1 MKQFNKVVRLVKR
14 PEGKPS
20 AEVFQVGQ
28 EPMAVLQPGEY
39 RLRNLCLSM
48 DPALVGRMRDEDNYV
63 EKVNLGEVMHSYGVG
78 QVVESKNPNVKV
90 GGVRLGQVNMQEDAV
105 FSDEQAC
112 KEINLGLADLNHYLG
127 AVGITGATAYFALQ
141 DIGQPKAGETVL
153 ISSGGSS
160 VGSIASQIANNLG
173 CRTVAIVSTDEKAK
187 QVKQDFAFAE
197 AVSYRG
203 KSIDELAND
212 IKRACP
218 DGVDVYFDN
227 TSGDISEA
235 ALDNMN
241 LHGRIVVVGRL
252 AISHLSDTRLDTGRR
267 YHNTMLT
274 NRIKKQGFVV
284 LDYQDRL
291 RGAFIRLARWI
302 KEGKITG
309 KEDVMH
315 GIEQVPQAFFRM
327 LDGKSSGKQLVKL
340 ADVDDALDK
349 TPRWLGRLLISR
361 FFPTEKL
368 AKKITGGI

>member
-90 GGVRLGQVNMQEDAV
+90 GGVRLGQVNMQEYAV

>member
-1 MKQFNKVVRLVKR
+1 MNQFNSVIRLVKR
-14 PEGKPS
+14 PEGKPT
-20 AEVFQVGQ
+20 AEVFQLDQ
-28 EPMAVLQPGEY
+28 EPMAELKPGEY
-39 RLRNLCLSM
+39 RMRNLCLSM

-63 EKVNLGEVMHSYGVG
+63 GKVNLGEVMHAYGVG
-78 QVVESKNPNVKV
+78 QVIESNHPKVKV
-90 GGVRLGQVNMQEDAV
+90 GGVRLGQVNMQEYAV
-105 FSDEQAC
+105 FSDVDAC
-112 KEINLGLADLNHYLG
+112 KEINLGLADLNQYLG

-160 VGSIASQIANNLG
+160 VGSIAAQIANNLG
-173 CRTVAIVSTDEKAK
+173 CITVAIVSTEEKAQ
-187 QVKQDFAFAE
+187 QVKQDFGFAA

-203 KSIDELAND
+203 KSIEELTND
-212 IKRACP
+212 IKQACP
-218 DGVDVYFDN
+218 QGVDVYFDN

-235 ALDNMN
+235 ALDNLN

-284 LDYQDRL
+284 LDYQDRM

-309 KEDVMH
+309 KEDVMQ
-315 GIEQVPQAFFRM
+315 GIGNVPDAFFRM

-340 ADVDDALDK
+340 AEVDDALDK

>member
-1 MKQFNKVVRLVKR
+1 MNQFNSVIRLVKR
-14 PEGKPS
+14 PEGKPT
-20 AEVFQVGQ
+20 AEVFQLDQ
-28 EPMAVLQPGEY
+28 EPMAELKPGEY
-39 RLRNLCLSM
+39 RMRNLCLSM

-63 EKVNLGEVMHSYGVG
+63 GKVNLGEVMHAYGVG
-78 QVVESKNPNVKV
+78 QVIESNHPKVKV
-90 GGVRLGQVNMQEDAV
+90 GGVRLGQVNMQEYAV
-105 FSDEQAC
+105 FSDVDAC
-112 KEINLGLADLNHYLG
+112 KEINLGLADLNQYLG

-160 VGSIASQIANNLG
+160 VGSIAAQIANNLG
-173 CRTVAIVSTDEKAK
+173 CITVAIVSTEEKAQ
-187 QVKQDFAFAE
+187 QVKQDFGFTA

-203 KSIDELAND
+203 KSIEELTND
-212 IKRACP
+212 IKQACP
-218 DGVDVYFDN
+218 QGVDVYFDN

-235 ALDNMN
+235 ALDNLN

-284 LDYQDRL
+284 LDYQDRM

-309 KEDVMH
+309 KEDVMQ
-315 GIEQVPQAFFRM
+315 GIGNVPDAFFRM

-340 ADVDDALDK
+340 AEVDDALDK

>member
-1 MKQFNKVVRLVKR
+1 MTQYNQVVRLVKR
-14 PEGKPS
+14 PEGKPT
-20 AEVFQVGQ
+20 ADVFQLDR
-28 EPMAVLQPGEY
+28 EPMNKLKAGEY

-63 EKVNLGEVMHSYGVG
+63 GKVELGEVMHSYGVG
-78 QVVESKNPNVKV
+78 QVIESNNPKVKV
-90 GGVRLGQVNMQEDAV
+90 GGVRLGQVNMQEYAI
-105 FSDEQAC
+105 FSDEEAC

-160 VGSIASQIANNLG
+160 VGSIAAQIANNLG
-173 CRTVAIVSTDEKAK
+173 CKTVAIVSTEEKAK
-187 QVKQDFAFAE
+187 QVKKDFGFAE

-203 KSIDELAND
+203 KSIKQLSQD
-212 IKRACP
+212 IKKACP
-218 DGVDVYFDN
+218 NGVDVYFDN

-235 ALDNMN
+235 TIDNMN
-241 LHGRIVVVGRL
+241 LHSRIVVVGRL
-252 AISHLSDTRLDTGRR
+252 AISHLADTTKDTGRR

-284 LDYQDRL
+284 LDYQDRM

-302 KEGKITG
+302 KEGKIIG
-309 KEDVMH
+309 KEDVMQ
-315 GIEQVPQAFFRM
+315 GIDSIPEAFFRM
-327 LDGKSSGKQLVKL
+327 LDGKSAGKQLVKL
-340 ADVDDALDK
+340 AEVDNALDK

-361 FFPTEKL
+361 FFPTVKL

>member
-1 MKQFNKVVRLVKR
+1 MNQFNSVIRLVKR
-14 PEGKPS
+14 PEGKPT
-20 AEVFQVGQ
+20 AEVFQLDQ
-28 EPMAVLQPGEY
+28 EPMAELKPGEY
-39 RLRNLCLSM
+39 RMRNLCLSM

-63 EKVNLGEVMHSYGVG
+63 GKVNLGEVMHAYGVG
-78 QVVESKNPNVKV
+78 QVIESNHPKVKV
-90 GGVRLGQVNMQEDAV
+90 GGVRLGQVNMQEYAV
-105 FSDEQAC
+105 FSDVDAC

-160 VGSIASQIANNLG
+160 VGSTAAQIANNLG
-173 CRTVAIVSTDEKAK
+173 CTTVAIVSTEEKAQ
-187 QVKQDFAFAE
+187 QVKQDFGFAA

-203 KSIDELAND
+203 KSIEELTND
-212 IKRACP
+212 IKQACP
-218 DGVDVYFDN
+218 QGVDVYFDN

-235 ALDNMN
+235 ALDNLN

-284 LDYQDRL
+284 LDYQDRM

-309 KEDVMH
+309 KEDVMQ
-315 GIEQVPQAFFRM
+315 GIGNVPDAFFRM

-340 ADVDDALDK
+340 AEVDDALDK